1 MPTTLDI
8 PTQLVKEIIDE
19 KPYYYKGYLKVLSGE
34 ATLESIMGSSELQS
48 TLVSILNNYLWA
60 QLDRKVY
67 KITAGEPG
75 FHLSPGSNFS
85 NDLAIY
91 RRADLAKERNVKEYF
106 QVAPLVA
113 IEVDIKIESQE
124 DDFTY
129 MLKKSSRLIEAGTS
143 SVVWILTQ
151 LYSLVVY
158 SRDVDGSVQ
167 PRVISW
173 TKSHEILPG
182 VSIRLT
188 QWLEA
193 EGETDLLNSYRSY
206 AGNKG
211 NG

>member
-19 KPYYYKGYLKVLSGE
+19 KPYYYKGYQKVLLGE
-34 ATLESIMGSSELQS
+34 STLESIMGSSELQS

-67 KITAGEPG
+67 KITSGEPG
-75 FHLSPGSNFS
+75 FHLSPRSNFS

-113 IEVDIKIESQE
+113 IEVDIKIESGE

-129 MLKKSSRLIEAGTS
+129 MLKKSTRMIEAGTS

-158 SRDVDGSVQ
+158 SRDVDGTVQ

-173 TKSHEILPG
+173 SKSHQILPG
-182 VSIRLT
+182 VSIQLT

-193 EGETDLLNSYRSY
+193 EGETDLLNP
-206 AGNKG
+206 
-211 NG
+211 